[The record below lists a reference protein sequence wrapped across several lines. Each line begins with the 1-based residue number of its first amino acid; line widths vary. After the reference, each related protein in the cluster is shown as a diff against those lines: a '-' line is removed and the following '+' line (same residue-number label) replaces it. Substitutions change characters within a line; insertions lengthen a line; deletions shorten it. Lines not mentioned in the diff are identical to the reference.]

1 MNSRTFEFEG
11 EIHSSGR
18 IEPLDPDWMPALL
31 QGDSDRLFDAT
42 VQAVV
47 VDHQF
52 IVDEQSTSIVARE
65 VQGVDPGFAD
75 SKEAFE
81 DEAAMFVPGSR

>member
-11 EIHSSGR
+11 EIESSGR
-18 IEPLDPDWMPALL
+18 VEPLDPDRMPALL
-31 QGDSDRLFDAT
+31 QGESDRLLDAT

-65 VQGVDPGFAD
+65 VQGVDAGFPD
-75 SKEAFE
+75 PKEALK
-81 DEAAMFVPGSR
+81 DEAAVFVPGSM